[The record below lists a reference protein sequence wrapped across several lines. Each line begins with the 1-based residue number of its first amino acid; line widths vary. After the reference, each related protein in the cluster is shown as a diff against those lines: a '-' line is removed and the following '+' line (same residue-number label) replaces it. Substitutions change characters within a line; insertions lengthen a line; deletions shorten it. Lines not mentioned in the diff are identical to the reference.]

1 MLCREVQNYISSAK
15 GLPFF
20 YVVGDEDYCSVL
32 EELKQA
38 DISVVRMSD
47 FCFKGK
53 DDKFPSI
60 DELVDYFRTSDV
72 DHRSN
77 KFVVVGLGEY
87 LALRGPSI
95 AYKELRR
102 LKNTTLGNARAV
114 LLLRG
119 VSTQATKIIQD
130 DNKIMAQQRAYIS
143 ANPLTNVSITNIPEN
158 VGLVAKS
165 GIKYLLHT
173 LEDGTFGNIYA
184 STSLILDNTLFPLST
199 LSDAYSVVKLLVGD
213 FTFGRGLGTEEQWQR
228 FLKDLNKC
236 GRDIKTVFDK
246 YGIDERIVDDLCLA
260 VSGLEYRNWLVFLYF
275 KTNTDQI
282 QNSYL
287 KLVVDGTLNFE
298 DFKTNLMVKI
308 TEFSHKNQHFRRL
321 YDERKKLLKDFPEED
336 IAVFVRA
343 NKIDQEESI
352 YRLTDNTLL
361 EKKTAIKWIVQ
372 NGFNEAISYV
382 YPALAA
388 YLKKYIF
395 DCPVFADELTEYF
408 DLYKRQKVTNRISED
423 FVKLVEKYAS
433 SILYAQLPTRD
444 NAIKAIVDKSSAYLY
459 WIDALGVEYLSY
471 ITALAK
477 KKGLSIHTDIV
488 RSDLPTITSPINKQ
502 FYEQWAG
509 GKKFKEE
516 QLDNIKHKEK
526 GGYFFT
532 DDEDPIHIPAELDI
546 IEKALNTAAME
557 LGMHNCKS
565 FVIASDHGAS
575 RLAVIKKQE
584 VPYETDTK
592 GEHSGRCCKAFDG
605 CDVPYKIEDNG
616 FIMLSDYGRFRGSRP
631 ANVEVHGGASLEEI
645 VVPIITLTLKKQT
658 GVQII
663 VMRPDDITA
672 DRHNGVT
679 LNMYISDVE
688 SPDNIS
694 IVIEEKPYQGKAK
707 DGTHYTFELKDIR
720 RSKVTPYIADVFDGA
735 DLIGSISFRVKG
747 KTATV
752 KDGFD
757 FDDEF

>member
-1 MLCREVQNYISSAK
+1 MLCREVQNYISTAK

-47 FCFKGK
+47 FCFK
-53 DDKFPSI
+53 DDKFPSV
-60 DELVDYFRTSDV
+60 DDLVDYFRTSDV
-72 DHRSN
+72 DYRNN

-87 LALRGPSI
+87 LALKGSAI
-95 AYKELRR
+95 ADKELLR
-102 LKNTTLGNARAV
+102 LKNTTLGNARAI

-119 VSTQATKIIQD
+119 VPIQAIKIIRD
-130 DNKIMAQQRAYIS
+130 DNKMINQQRAYIS
-143 ANPLTNVSITNIPEN
+143 ANPLTNISITNIPED
-158 VGLVAKS
+158 VGLVEKT
-165 GIKYLLHT
+165 GVKHLLRT
-173 LEDGTFGNIYA
+173 LEDGA
-184 STSLILDNTLFPLST
+184 SRNVYTSTALVLDNLLFPLFT
-199 LSDAYSVVKLLVGD
+199 LSGAYSVVKLLVDG
-213 FTFGRGLGTEEQWQR
+213 FTLDSGLGTEEQWQR
-228 FLKDLNKC
+228 LLNDLNKC
-236 GRDIKTVFDK
+236 GKDLKAVFDK
-246 YGIDERIVDDLCLA
+246 NSIDERTVDDLCSA

-275 KTNTDQI
+275 KFNTGQI
-282 QNSYL
+282 HNSYL
-287 KLVVDGTLNFE
+287 KLVIDETRNFE

-308 TEFSHKNQHFRRL
+308 TELSHKDQRFRRL

-336 IAVFVRA
+336 IAVFIKA
-343 NKIDQEESI
+343 NEIDPEESI

-361 EKKTAIKWIVQ
+361 EKKTVVKWITQ
-372 NGFNEAISYV
+372 NGFHEAISYV
-382 YPALAA
+382 YPALDA

-395 DCPVFADELTEYF
+395 DCPVLASELTEYF
-408 DLYKRQKVTNRISED
+408 DSYKRQKVSNHISDD

-433 SILYAQLPTRD
+433 DISYAQLPTRD
-444 NAIKAIVDKSSAYLY
+444 NAVKAIADKNSAYLY

-477 KKGLSIHTDIV
+477 KKGLSIHIDIV
-488 RSDLPTITSPINKQ
+488 RSDLPTITSINKQ

-509 GKKFKEE
+509 GKKYKEE

-532 DDEDPIHIPAELDI
+532 DDEDPIHIPAELEV
-546 IEKALNTAAME
+546 IERAMNIAAME

-575 RLAVIKKQE
+575 RLAVIRKQE

-592 GEHSGRCCKAFDG
+592 GEHSGRCCRAFDG
-605 CDVPYKIEDNG
+605 CNVSYMVEDNG
-616 FIMLSDYGRFRGSRP
+616 FIVLSDYGRFRGSRP

-645 VVPIITLTLKKQT
+645 VVPVISLALKKQAS
-658 GVQII
+658 VQII
-663 VMRPDDITA
+663 VIHPDDIIA
-672 DRHNGVT
+672 DRHDGVT
-679 LNMYISDVE
+679 LNLYISDVE

-694 IVIEEKPYQGKAK
+694 LLIGDKSYHGKSV
-707 DGTHYTFELKDIR
+707 DGSHYTFVLNDIKR
-720 RSKVTPYIADVFDGA
+720 AKTRPYTADVFDGP
-735 DLIGSISFRVKG
+735 DLAGSVSFKVRG

-752 KDGFD
+752 KDDFD
-757 FDDEF
+757 FGDEF